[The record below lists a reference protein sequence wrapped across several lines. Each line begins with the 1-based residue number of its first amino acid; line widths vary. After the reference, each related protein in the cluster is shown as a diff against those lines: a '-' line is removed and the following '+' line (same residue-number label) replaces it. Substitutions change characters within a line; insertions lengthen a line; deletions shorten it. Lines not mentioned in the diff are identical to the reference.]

1 MTTKNWKIKAEII
14 LFTLIR
20 MVLSINTRM
29 VYPFLPVFAR
39 GMSVDPAALVMALS
53 VRAFLGVLGP
63 FFASIADTHDRKT
76 GILLGMGLF
85 TVGSG
90 MLGIWPTFWS
100 FILGTS
106 LALLGTGVFIPSV
119 NAHLADRIPY
129 EKRGR
134 VIAILE
140 LNWALSFII
149 GIPIVQ
155 FLIEN
160 YNWVAPF
167 FVFTAIG
174 ILCLIVFF
182 VILPAQR
189 VSKTDENKIVKNL
202 VRIARS
208 WPAVAGLL
216 VGILISGA
224 NETVNLI
231 FGLWI
236 EDQFGINFAA
246 LTAASVVIGFS
257 ELGGGVITSL
267 FLDTIGKRRMIWFSI
282 GVNTLAAVLLPL
294 MQGNLS
300 WAMAGLGLFFISFEI
315 SLVSSLTLMSEVVPE
330 ARATMIAATLG
341 GFSLG
346 RLLGS
351 LIAPGL
357 FAISFW
363 AVCLAAAFLNLCAAG
378 FLSQVRVEPPSPAMT
393 A

>member
-119 NAHLADRIPY
+119 NAYLADRIPT
-129 EKRGR
+129 ESRASHRHPG
-134 VIAILE
+134 IELGAIVYHRHPHCAV
-140 LNWALSFII
+140 LNRKLQLGVPFCFHRHRHIMQSFSCH
-149 GIPIVQ
+149 
-155 FLIEN
+155 LA
-160 YNWVAPF
+160 W
-167 FVFTAIG
+167 
-174 ILCLIVFF
+174 
-182 VILPAQR
+182 R

-202 VRIARS
+202 RIARS

-257 ELGGGVITSL
+257 ELGGGVMTSL

-282 GVNTLAAVLLPL
+282 GVNTLASVLLPL

-300 WAMAGLGLFFISFEI
+300 WAMAGLGLFY
-315 SLVSSLTLMSEVVPE
+315 
-330 ARATMIAATLG
+330 
-341 GFSLG
+341 
-346 RLLGS
+346 LL
-351 LIAPGL
+351 
-357 FAISFW
+357 
-363 AVCLAAAFLNLCAAG
+363 
-378 FLSQVRVEPPSPAMT
+378 
-393 A
+393 

>member
-1 MTTKNWKIKAEII
+1 M
-14 LFTLIR
+14 
-20 MVLSINTRM
+20 
-29 VYPFLPVFAR
+29 
-39 GMSVDPAALVMALS
+39 
-53 VRAFLGVLGP
+53 
-63 FFASIADTHDRKT
+63 
-76 GILLGMGLF
+76 
-85 TVGSG
+85 
-90 MLGIWPTFWS
+90 
-100 FILGTS
+100 
-106 LALLGTGVFIPSV
+106 
-119 NAHLADRIPY
+119 
-129 EKRGR
+129 
-134 VIAILE
+134 
-140 LNWALSFII
+140 
-149 GIPIVQ
+149 
-155 FLIEN
+155 
-160 YNWVAPF
+160 
-167 FVFTAIG
+167 
-174 ILCLIVFF
+174 
-182 VILPAQR
+182 
-189 VSKTDENKIVKNL
+189 
-202 VRIARS
+202 
-208 WPAVAGLL
+208 
-216 VGILISGA
+216 GILISGA